1 MDSSSGGEEL
11 SGSPPLPQTSKTHAL
26 MSPEEKLQHYDI
38 SAQAHEDSKQ
48 DLVRCLALVKLVYG
62 KNHLKLAQAHSRLA
76 KAYLQFKDWGVQ
88 ALEHVSSARQ
98 VLLLCSGDRH
108 ELRLCLLN
116 LCLIQGQAA
125 LLTDNVCEA
134 ESAFLQAEQ
143 QLGPLCESRAL
154 LQEQSTQT
162 ELEVCTGLF
171 RVYRR
176 QGKPKEALSQCE
188 RSLQLLRDMNQEDM
202 TWSVYRD
209 MSHIQEDQGNVDTA
223 IDLMSKAH
231 SIALTRTPPR
241 QREGAGLSHRLALLM
256 STSANSQHNESAGDY
271 FEQSLSLYR
280 SSAGERDLSYLSAQ
294 DDYCRYLLLR
304 GQHEKCV
311 ELQRASLSSK
321 RAQFGELSAGVADT
335 LQLIASVEMSKGEL
349 SQAYRSM
356 SQCLEIQSVLFGP
369 QHKKTRATQKAVDM
383 LARTPEVSER
393 LRRRGQTKVHLNSSA
408 LSPDDI

>member
-1 MDSSSGGEEL
+1 
-11 SGSPPLPQTSKTHAL
+11 SPQ
-26 MSPEEKLQHYDI
+26 YDACI
-38 SAQAHEDSKQ
+38 Q

-76 KAYLQFKDWGVQ
+76 KAYLQFKGKTS
-88 ALEHVSSARQ
+88 LHISSLDVAT
-98 VLLLCSGDRH
+98 LCFSIVENGTFS
-108 ELRLCLLN
+108 CLLVCSSFSIFTQP
-116 LCLIQGQAA
+116 LVLDMC
-125 LLTDNVCEA
+125 TVCEA

-304 GQHEKCV
+304 GQHE
-311 ELQRASLSSK
+311 
-321 RAQFGELSAGVADT
+321 
-335 LQLIASVEMSKGEL
+335 
-349 SQAYRSM
+349 
-356 SQCLEIQSVLFGP
+356 
-369 QHKKTRATQKAVDM
+369 
-383 LARTPEVSER
+383 
-393 LRRRGQTKVHLNSSA
+393 
-408 LSPDDI
+408 